1 MQIFTQSVVSN
12 RGRNINGS
20 QPRVTNKVAFKRK
33 APVPRARANQNLR
46 GNKPITARKSL
57 PIRKQLPVGK
67 PTAAQLDQ
75 DLDGYMKKTKGN
87 LNAELDAYMAQA

>member
-1 MQIFTQSVVSN
+1 MHIFTQSVVSN

-33 APVPRARANQNLR
+33 GPVPRANQNLR

-57 PIRKQLPVGK
+57 PVRKQLPVGK
-67 PTAAQLDQ
+67 PTAAQLDH
-75 DLDGYMKKTKGN
+75 DLDGYMKKTKGK